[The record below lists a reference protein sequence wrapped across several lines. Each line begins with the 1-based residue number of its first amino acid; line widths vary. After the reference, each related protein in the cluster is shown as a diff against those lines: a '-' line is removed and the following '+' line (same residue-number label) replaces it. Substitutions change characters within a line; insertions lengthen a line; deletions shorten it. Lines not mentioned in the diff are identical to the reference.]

1 MVNILITVVLL
12 NLLIAVV
19 SDHYTEVLAKSR
31 AEFLRERAS
40 MLLQA
45 LNSMSSAA
53 YVERS
58 RAMTWVH
65 VVKHRGRGR

>member
-1 MVNILITVVLL
+1 MLITVVLL

-19 SDHYTEVLAKSR
+19 SDHYKEVLAKSR

-45 LNSMSSAA
+45 LDSMSSTA
-53 YVERS
+53 YVQCSRS
-58 RAMTWVH
+58 MTWVH
-65 VVKHRGRGR
+65 VVKGRGRDR